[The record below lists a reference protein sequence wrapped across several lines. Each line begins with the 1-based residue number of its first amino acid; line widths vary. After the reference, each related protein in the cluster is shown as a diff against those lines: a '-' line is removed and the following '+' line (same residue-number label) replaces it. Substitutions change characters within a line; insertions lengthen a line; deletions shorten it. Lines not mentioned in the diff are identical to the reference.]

1 MIQGTSSSV
10 GKSLLVTALCRLF
23 ARRGVRVAPFKAQN
37 MSNNAAVCADGAEI
51 GRSQAVQAA
60 AAGIA
65 PTAEMNPI
73 LLKPEGGSR
82 TQVIAMGRARRT
94 VAAREYAQYKDELW
108 PLVTSALDRLRAM
121 YDLVVIEGAGSPVE
135 LNLRTRDLV
144 NMAVAR
150 YAQAPVLLVGDI
162 ACGGIFAQ
170 LLGTFWL
177 FTPEEQA
184 LVQGLVVNK
193 FRGDV
198 AFFHDGVRIL
208 EERSAVP
215 VLGVIPFVPDLRLPE
230 EDAATL
236 DTPVTPVQLEPGS
249 IDIAVIRLP
258 HIANFDDFAPLAA
271 EQGVTV
277 RYVSSPAT
285 LGQPHAVI
293 LPGTK
298 STVADLLWLREQGL
312 DQAIQR
318 LAQTGT
324 VVGICGGYQM
334 LGRRIKDPLG
344 VESALPDIAG
354 LALLPVETVFEPSKA
369 TYQAEARVL
378 SGPGWL
384 AALHDQTIQGYEIHM
399 GRTMSQQPWLEIVQR
414 NGTRLAVADGTV
426 AATGRVWGC
435 YLHGLFANESL
446 RRAWLTS
453 LGWRGD
459 PEHANA
465 GLHIQA
471 VLDTVASHV
480 EANLDMR
487 RLESIIWSHARPF

>member
-65 PTAEMNPI
+65 PSAEMNPI

-94 VAAREYAQYKDELW
+94 VTAREYGQYKDELW
-108 PLVTSALDRLRAM
+108 PLVTSALDHLRAV

-144 NMAVAR
+144 NMAIAR
-150 YAQAPVLLVGDI
+150 YEQAPVLLVGDI

-170 LLGTFWL
+170 LLGTLWL
-177 FTPEEQA
+177 FTPEEQT

-193 FRGDV
+193 FRGDL
-198 AFFHDGVRIL
+198 AFFHEGIRIL
-208 EERSAVP
+208 EERSALP

-230 EDAATL
+230 EDAAAL
-236 DTPVTPVQLEPGS
+236 DTPVTPEHGNV
-249 IDIAVIRLP
+249 DIAVIRLP

-285 LGQPHAVI
+285 LGRPHAVI

-298 STVADLLWLREQGL
+298 STIADLLWLREQGL
-312 DQAIQR
+312 EQAIQH
-318 LAQTGT
+318 LAPAGT
-324 VVGICGGYQM
+324 VVVGICGGYQM
-334 LGRRIKDPLG
+334 LGRRIQDPLG
-344 VESALPDIAG
+344 VESVLPEVAG
-354 LALLPVETVFEPSKA
+354 LALLSVDTVFEPVKA
-369 TYQAEARVL
+369 THQAEARVL
-378 SGPGWL
+378 GGPGWL
-384 AALHDQTIQGYEIHM
+384 AALQNQAIQGYEIHM
-399 GRTMSQQPWLEIVQR
+399 GRTTSQQPWLEISRR
-414 NGTRLAVADGTV
+414 NGMRLADLPGMARGAGASQCL
-426 AATGRVWGC
+426 AAHASDAGHGRLACGSQPGYGAFGGHHLGPC
-435 YLHGLFANESL
+435 SAI
-446 RRAWLTS
+446 LTNRKRQMYQPAFPTS
-453 LGWRGD
+453 RQYSSMLYS
-459 PEHANA
+459 P
-465 GLHIQA
+465 
-471 VLDTVASHV
+471 S
-480 EANLDMR
+480 
-487 RLESIIWSHARPF
+487 

>member
-65 PTAEMNPI
+65 PSAEMNPI

-94 VAAREYAQYKDELW
+94 VAAREYGQYKDELW

-170 LLGTFWL
+170 LLGTLWL
-177 FTPEEQA
+177 FTPEEQT

-193 FRGDV
+193 FRGDL
-198 AFFHDGVRIL
+198 AFFHEGIRIL
-208 EERSAVP
+208 EERSALP

-230 EDAATL
+230 EDAAAL
-236 DTPVTPVQLEPGS
+236 DTPVTPEHGNV
-249 IDIAVIRLP
+249 DIAVIRLP

-285 LGQPHAVI
+285 LGRPHAVI

-298 STVADLLWLREQGL
+298 STIADLLWLREQGL
-312 DQAIQR
+312 EQAIQH
-318 LAQTGT
+318 LAPAGT
-324 VVGICGGYQM
+324 VVVGICGGYQM
-334 LGRRIKDPLG
+334 LGRRIQDPLG
-344 VESALPDIAG
+344 VESALPEVAG
-354 LALLPVETVFEPSKA
+354 LALLSVDTVFEPVKA
-369 TYQAEARVL
+369 THQAEARVL
-378 SGPGWL
+378 GGPGWL
-384 AALHDQTIQGYEIHM
+384 AALQNQAIQGYEIHM
-399 GRTMSQQPWLEIVQR
+399 GRTTSQQPWLEISRR
-414 NGTRLAVADGTV
+414 NGMRLAVADGAVT
-426 AATGRVWGC
+426 ATGNVWGC
-435 YLHGLFANESL
+435 YLHGLFANASL

-453 LGWRGD
+453 LGWHGE
-459 PEHANA
+459 PEQASA
-465 GLHIQA
+465 SLHMQA
-471 VLDTVASHV
+471 TLDTVASHV
-480 EANLDMR
+480 EASLDMG
-487 RLESIIWSHARPF
+487 RLETIIWGHARQF

>member
-1 MIQGTSSSV
+1 MAARVLMIQGTSSSV

-51 GRSQAVQAA
+51 GRSQAVQAV

-82 TQVIAMGRARRT
+82 TQVIAMGRARWT
-94 VAAREYAQYKDELW
+94 VVAREYGQYKDELW
-108 PLVTSALDRLRAM
+108 PMVTSALDHLRAM

-135 LNLRTRDLV
+135 LNLRARDLV

-170 LLGTFWL
+170 LLGTLWL
-177 FTPEEQA
+177 FTSEEQA

-193 FRGDV
+193 FRGDL
-198 AFFHDGVRIL
+198 AFFHDGICIL
-208 EERSAVP
+208 EERSALP

-230 EDAATL
+230 EDAAAL
-236 DTPVTPVQLEPGS
+236 DMPVIPEHPEHGS

-277 RYVSSPAT
+277 RYVSSPAS
-285 LGQPHAVI
+285 LGRPHAVI

-298 STVADLLWLREQGL
+298 STIADLLWLREQGL
-312 DQAIQR
+312 EQAIQH

-324 VVGICGGYQM
+324 VIVGICGGYQM
-334 LGRRIKDPLG
+334 LGCRIQDPLG
-344 VESALPDIAG
+344 VESALPEVAG
-354 LALLPVETVFEPSKA
+354 LALLPIDTVFEPIKA
-369 TYQAEARVL
+369 THQAEARVL
-378 SGPGWL
+378 GGPGWL
-384 AALHDQTIQGYEIHM
+384 TQLQGQALQGYEIHM
-399 GRTMSQQPWLEIVQR
+399 GQTTGQQPWLEISR
-414 NGTRLAVADGTV
+414 RSSTPTALADGAVA
-426 AATGRVWGC
+426 AAGQIWGC
-435 YLHGLFANESL
+435 YLHGLFANEVL

-453 LGWRGD
+453 LGWRGTTG
-459 PEHANA
+459 PA
-465 GLHIQA
+465 G
-471 VLDTVASHV
+471 TSH
-480 EANLDMR
+480 
-487 RLESIIWSHARPF
+487 